1 MNTSRSIG
9 LALLAI
15 CLSSASV
22 VSASVD
28 STRTQVPFIPTS
40 RLFNVSTAEVLRSL
54 DICLSG
60 GGAFSA
66 ESEHNF
72 LGRAA
77 IGLGDVAEVEIST
90 LAVLNSLKRSSSSVP
105 TSAFKMR
112 IFGEKGNRPAMA
124 WVLRGTT
131 AWRGVSGS
139 AAGVEYDTRLTRLQ
153 VVATKTIGNVALHA
167 GGGWADIRVKDPG
180 GRGRER
186 RWEGEMK
193 RNIFSPL
200 AGFSV
205 QVNPRTTVMG
215 EVEVVPRYDFG
226 EGLTQADDMILSAWS
241 GVMGVRFYFTRWLST
256 DAGVSYRSDF
266 VGLADSM
273 IRASASVLLPLGES
287 GLRWRWN

>member
-1 MNTSRSIG
+1 MKTSRFFRV
-9 LALLAI
+9 ALLAV
-15 CLSSASV
+15 CLGGASL

-28 STRTQVPFIPTS
+28 STRTRVSFIPTS

-66 ESEHNF
+66 ESERSF

-90 LAVLNSLKRSSSSVP
+90 LSVLTALQHSSSSVP

-112 IFGEKGNRPAMA
+112 IFGEKGNRPALA
-124 WVLRGTT
+124 WVLRSTT
-131 AWRGVSGS
+131 AWRDVNGPEEGIKYS
-139 AAGVEYDTRLTRLQ
+139 TRLTRLQ
-153 VVATKTIGNVALHA
+153 LVATKTISTVALHA
-167 GGGWADIRVKDPG
+167 GAGWADIRAKDPG
-180 GRGRER
+180 GRGREP
-186 RWEGEMK
+186 RWDGELK

-215 EVEVVPRYDFG
+215 EVEVVPRYDFS
-226 EGLTQADDMILSAWS
+226 EGLEKADEMILSAWS
-241 GVMGVRFYFTRWLST
+241 GVMGVRFYFARWLST
-256 DAGVSYRSDF
+256 DAGVTYRSDF
-266 VGLADSM
+266 AGLADAT
-273 IRASASVLLPLGES
+273 IRASASVVLPLGEER
-287 GLRWRWN
+287 LRWSWN

>member
-1 MNTSRSIG
+1 
-9 LALLAI
+9 
-15 CLSSASV
+15 
-22 VSASVD
+22 VD
-28 STRTQVPFIPTS
+28 STRTPVPFIPTS

-54 DICLSG
+54 DICMSG

-66 ESEHNF
+66 ESQRSF

-90 LAVLNSLKRSSSSVP
+90 LAVLTALKRSSSSVP

-112 IFGEKGNRPAMA
+112 IFREKGNRPAMA

-131 AWRGVSGS
+131 AWRDVSGS
-139 AAGVEYDTRLTRLQ
+139 ATGVEYNTRLTRLQ
-153 VVATKTIGNVALHA
+153 VVATKTIGTVALHA

-180 GRGRER
+180 GYGHEP
-186 RWEGEMK
+186 RWDGELK

-226 EGLTQADDMILSAWS
+226 ETLTQADEMILSAWS
-241 GVMGVRFYFTRWLST
+241 GVMGVRFYFARWLST
-256 DAGVSYRSDF
+256 DAGVTYRSDF
-266 VGLADSM
+266 AGLADCT
-273 IRASASVLLPLGES
+273 IRASASVLLPLGEN
-287 GLRWRWN
+287 RIHWRRS